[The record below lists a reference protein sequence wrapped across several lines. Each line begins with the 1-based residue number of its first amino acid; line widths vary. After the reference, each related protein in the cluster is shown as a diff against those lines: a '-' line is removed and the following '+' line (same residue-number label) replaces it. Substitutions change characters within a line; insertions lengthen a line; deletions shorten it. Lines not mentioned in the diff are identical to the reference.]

1 MKPFKQ
7 YINENTSYPP
17 VYKKNKILMALVK
30 KHKDPLKFLLSVMTA
45 MSAGKLKLS
54 RIGVANTREVA
65 ALWNEYHKDKKI
77 SRNMIEDFIIHET
90 GLE

>member
-1 MKPFKQ
+1 
-7 YINENTSYPP
+7 
-17 VYKKNKILMALVK
+17 MALVK

-45 MSAGKLKLS
+45 MSTGKLKLN

-77 SRNMIEDFIIHET
+77 KIDEEAVKYIIEAANINMLKGWIHET
-90 GLE
+90 YTRP